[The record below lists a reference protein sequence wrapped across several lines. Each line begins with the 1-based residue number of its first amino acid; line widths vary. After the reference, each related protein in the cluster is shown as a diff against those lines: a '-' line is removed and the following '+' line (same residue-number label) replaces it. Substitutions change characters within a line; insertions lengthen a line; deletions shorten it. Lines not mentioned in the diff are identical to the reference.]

1 MLSYICIHLYIV
13 LIKQT
18 FESWLGTKLD
28 MMVSKFILNLDLAQI
43 FTA

>member
-28 MMVSKFILNLDLAQI
+28 LVSKFILNLDLAQI